1 MEEDDGVTWAQVV
14 WTTHSTTKEEE
25 NYRMVGGGGWYCVA
39 VGEGDMWLGLIWR
52 SRNCGSSDVNRVSG
66 ERELI
71 NIIFCPSI
79 GAHYIQI
86 SSDVVLKERTKNN

>member
-1 MEEDDGVTWAQVV
+1 MGTGSVDDPLDDEGGGELQDG
-14 WTTHSTTKEEE
+14 
-25 NYRMVGGGGWYCVA
+25 RRRRLVGGGGSYCVA